1 MLMPPSFELL
11 AVERKGWR
19 RWVFGRW
26 VYSAEPFRRDVQ
38 RWAAKVDLKMMLAP
52 HETLGPEHE
61 AKIQKVLS
69 GEESE

>member
-1 MLMPPSFELL
+1 MLPPHFELL

-19 RWVFGRW
+19 RWAFGRW

-38 RWAAKVDLKMMLAP
+38 RWAAKIDLKMMLEP

-61 AKIQKVLS
+61 AVKRKALVG
-69 GEESE
+69 GEKG